1 MIVILLSW
9 LYILFASLF
18 VGIYTAK
25 FIKINTQSS
34 VELCILGLFTTC
46 ILSFL
51 WAFFYPINELFYGIY
66 FLFVCANGIYFKKE
80 LITLIQNKVTLIKEM
95 DNKFL
100 IAGFLFILLL
110 AIQTASQPTLPDNE
124 SYYIQTIKWINE
136 FGFVKGLGNLH
147 LFFAQTSGW
156 HVLQSAYNF
165 YFLKIPLGS
174 LSGFISFLFIIF
186 SFKNLHFYFKEQR
199 KLNLIFGL
207 FPVFLILFF
216 PLINVPSPDVATY
229 CISIVVFYQFLNPT
243 KSKENTFK
251 LILIYCIFL
260 VLIKITN
267 LPLLLISLVYFF
279 LEKDIQ
285 IKNNIKLVGIATV
298 SFVLLF
304 AKNALITGYFF
315 YPIHSFGVWND
326 FYKIPSSVLDYFFGN
341 SMRYSFFIDRETIE
355 EERIFFMVKHWLFRS
370 YTDLF
375 FNASSLLLF
384 LLLPFLILKQKEN
397 SKIGFLYVILLIQ
410 FILLIFSS
418 PQYRFFLGSLLFFFA
433 FIASYIITS
442 KKIIFV
448 SLVTSML
455 FLLLYIFVPQAFGL
469 LTSNKIIT
477 SRSTFS
483 LKTFWITTTTP
494 SLQTDFILSK
504 KQKLNYYSPTNPKL
518 FWETG
523 NGKLPCVSKRQLDYF
538 EKYFQIIPQPIG
550 SELSNG
556 FYAKKTKKP

>member
-207 FPVFLILFF
+207 FPVFFNCVF
-216 PLINVPSPDVATY
+216 SFNKRS
-229 CISIVVFYQFLNPT
+229 ISRCSN
-243 KSKENTFK
+243 
-251 LILIYCIFL
+251 
-260 VLIKITN
+260 
-267 LPLLLISLVYFF
+267 
-279 LEKDIQ
+279 
-285 IKNNIKLVGIATV
+285 
-298 SFVLLF
+298 
-304 AKNALITGYFF
+304 
-315 YPIHSFGVWND
+315 
-326 FYKIPSSVLDYFFGN
+326 
-341 SMRYSFFIDRETIE
+341 
-355 EERIFFMVKHWLFRS
+355 
-370 YTDLF
+370 
-375 FNASSLLLF
+375 
-384 LLLPFLILKQKEN
+384 
-397 SKIGFLYVILLIQ
+397 
-410 FILLIFSS
+410 
-418 PQYRFFLGSLLFFFA
+418 
-433 FIASYIITS
+433 
-442 KKIIFV
+442 
-448 SLVTSML
+448 
-455 FLLLYIFVPQAFGL
+455 LLYFYSGVLSIFK
-469 LTSNKIIT
+469 SN
-477 SRSTFS
+477 
-483 LKTFWITTTTP
+483 
-494 SLQTDFILSK
+494 
-504 KQKLNYYSPTNPKL
+504 
-518 FWETG
+518 
-523 NGKLPCVSKRQLDYF
+523 
-538 EKYFQIIPQPIG
+538 QI
-550 SELSNG
+550 
-556 FYAKKTKKP
+556 

>member
-1 MIVILLSW
+1 
-9 LYILFASLF
+9 
-18 VGIYTAK
+18 
-25 FIKINTQSS
+25 
-34 VELCILGLFTTC
+34 
-46 ILSFL
+46 
-51 WAFFYPINELFYGIY
+51 
-66 FLFVCANGIYFKKE
+66 
-80 LITLIQNKVTLIKEM
+80 
-95 DNKFL
+95 
-100 IAGFLFILLL
+100 
-110 AIQTASQPTLPDNE
+110 
-124 SYYIQTIKWINE
+124 
-136 FGFVKGLGNLH
+136 
-147 LFFAQTSGW
+147 
-156 HVLQSAYNF
+156 
-165 YFLKIPLGS
+165 
-174 LSGFISFLFIIF
+174 
-186 SFKNLHFYFKEQR
+186 
-199 KLNLIFGL
+199 
-207 FPVFLILFF
+207 
-216 PLINVPSPDVATY
+216 
-229 CISIVVFYQFLNPT
+229 
-243 KSKENTFK
+243 
-251 LILIYCIFL
+251 
-260 VLIKITN
+260 
-267 LPLLLISLVYFF
+267 
-279 LEKDIQ
+279 
-285 IKNNIKLVGIATV
+285 
-298 SFVLLF
+298 
-304 AKNALITGYFF
+304 
-315 YPIHSFGVWND
+315 
-326 FYKIPSSVLDYFFGN
+326 
-341 SMRYSFFIDRETIE
+341 
-355 EERIFFMVKHWLFRS
+355 
-370 YTDLF
+370 
-375 FNASSLLLF
+375 